1 MGRSNPDDVTLHD
14 LDPSY
19 QNKLVEWLSKSKSVV
34 DIGVTPDGFK
44 ITIDPGG
51 EFHDVSIETVLNAAM
66 GSRARTKRIDPDFE
80 ARLYEFLYQHGAH
93 LTFGAA
99 KNEFDLM
106 LTADGVSARG
116 QATDEDF
123 EIALVLAEEQFMAGL
138 PAHVLPPEQ
147 RAALVQ
153 ALVPAAQRQEE
164 HEAYVHGMLPPGMA
178 KYLAPGGYAPVTR
191 ALPAPAAPA
200 PKPRKKPAAAAAAA
214 APAESENVA
223 ALRRAFG
230 GGAAQEREEREDAQA
245 AAREML
251 PPGMHGLVKNRRSG
265 YEVVLATGWDFDF
278 AGYPDN
284 TRKSALLE
292 AKRWLLKMYPDAE
305 FYEYHGGSD
314 VDVTTPELGTVA
326 TMRWRQSD
334 ADYEG
339 NRRGGPSY
347 ANWVEDVSILL
358 ERGGYHFG
366 EAQAEYWRHL
376 YQAGFS
382 ASEAAHE
389 FEQTWLAERGYA
401 GNQRKLVA
409 NWDEAV
415 QRHFGLSVG
424 DVALFHGSQRVRIK
438 SMRRVPGG
446 VAADVVAIDRVPGVN
461 LTEWTTAADNLQP
474 VSGYE
479 ENARRPPPPPSSKP
493 FDPSAPRESYTKPH
507 HFAVNMAA
515 NASGEFSRYGTYR
528 VYSVS
533 PFSGERAPRGYV
545 WGVMGYGQ
553 GEGAYEGASA
563 QAEQMQRHPGPG
575 VSRVRSLGT
584 SVEWLQPE
592 RMHLETNAGDMAA
605 NAEGGKWHVPGS
617 AWRIHVVGGDIDPTS
632 FGSYR
637 EAAQYARS
645 KYGGD
650 DGWSVEWHSG
660 AG

>member
-1 MGRSNPDDVTLHD
+1 
-14 LDPSY
+14 
-19 QNKLVEWLSKSKSVV
+19 
-34 DIGVTPDGFK
+34 
-44 ITIDPGG
+44 
-51 EFHDVSIETVLNAAM
+51 
-66 GSRARTKRIDPDFE
+66 
-80 ARLYEFLYQHGAH
+80 
-93 LTFGAA
+93 
-99 KNEFDLM
+99 
-106 LTADGVSARG
+106 
-116 QATDEDF
+116 
-123 EIALVLAEEQFMAGL
+123 
-138 PAHVLPPEQ
+138 
-147 RAALVQ
+147 
-153 ALVPAAQRQEE
+153 
-164 HEAYVHGMLPPGMA
+164 MLPPGMA
-178 KYLAPGGYAPVTR
+178 KYLAPGGYAPVTQ

-251 PPGMHGLVKNRRSG
+251 PPGMQGLVK
-265 YEVVLATGWDFDF
+265 
-278 AGYPDN
+278 
-284 TRKSALLE
+284 
-292 AKRWLLKMYPDAE
+292 
-305 FYEYHGGSD
+305 
-314 VDVTTPELGTVA
+314 
-326 TMRWRQSD
+326 
-334 ADYEG
+334 

-347 ANWVEDVSILL
+347 ANWVEDVSTLL

-389 FEQTWLAERGYA
+389 FEATWLAERGYA

-507 HFAVNMAA
+507 HFAVNMDPDAA
-515 NASGEFSRYGTYR
+515 LARYWSAIEDGDIAEAREAKGDLMNWIERGGFEPDWVASGHSRQEFQALTGASMRARHGSPHGLTENRRPQTPRQMYR
-528 VYSVS
+528 HEVAESLKMAGVPEYTAYSMVDGDHREFMLAS
-533 PFSGERAPRGYV
+533 FQNRDNPEIVAHHILEQERAASQERGYG
-545 WGVMGYGQ
+545 WGTTPNL
-553 GEGAYEGASA
+553 APS
-563 QAEQMQRHPGPG
+563 
-575 VSRVRSLGT
+575 
-584 SVEWLQPE
+584 
-592 RMHLETNAGDMAA
+592 
-605 NAEGGKWHVPGS
+605 GS
-617 AWRIHVVGGDIDPTS
+617 WRIQLAGRDIDPQPFAHFT
-632 FGSYR
+632 
-637 EAAQYARS
+637 EAQTYAQE
-645 KYGGD
+645 KYGPS
-650 DGWSVEWHSG
+650 GWTVEWHSG